1 MIARARTGLSG
12 LLIGLA
18 LMACNLQG
26 IPVTPTLAPTHAIT
40 QTVIAFPPTETASP
54 SPTITL
60 IRPSAT
66 ITPSRTLID
75 LISTTEVPTDTP
87 SQTPSLTPSHT
98 STFTATASASVT
110 PPPSDTPTLSP
121 STSPSVQP
129 SPTSSGILT
138 ATPLNLPPTSTP
150 FPTVILIFNTATP
163 PPSHTP
169 SPAPITP
176 FMLLTTPTLVPSPA
190 PFNVP
195 ATNLP
200 GTPLFIAPLPT
211 ATPPVAVA
219 GVFPTAISLDDRAEY
234 VEIPEGSLQRPAPE
248 GEISAYDLNRSG
260 RRAEIRRDG
269 RMTIDGSIYV
279 GDNKHT
285 RQQFIAARWSP
296 DGNWLAYIVQ
306 TPGAVER
313 QITALQS
320 IDDGVWVLE
329 VYNPTAKPR
338 HILRNHYVPGSNEY
352 PYRVA
357 LNLSWASDSDAILV
371 NIIGQGGTPG
381 VVLTGRSRFANEREP
396 GLFQTLPYVGA
407 SWLNDGGWIAATSD
421 PTRSTQIG
429 VVDRRSAIFSP
440 ILDGAAV
447 GLGISY
453 PMALADGRV
462 AFLGLPSA
470 TGRLE
475 SGALGL
481 RLYVYAPGSAPQQV
495 SIPLEG
501 AVLSAEWNPAHTA
514 LLVNLRAYDG
524 SLRAA
529 VMGINGGITYLTSSS
544 AFTSWRR

>member
-1 MIARARTGLSG
+1 MDLRARAGLSG
-12 LLIGLA
+12 LLIGLSV
-18 LMACNLQG
+18 MACNLQG

-54 SPTITL
+54 SPTTTS

-75 LISTTEVPTDTP
+75 LIPATETP
-87 SQTPSLTPSHT
+87 LPSATASFTATATVTLSFTP
-98 STFTATASASVT
+98 TFTATASASVT
-110 PPPSDTPTLSP
+110 PSL
-121 STSPSVQP
+121 SPSVQP
-129 SPTSSGILT
+129 SPSAPGILT

-150 FPTVILIFNTATP
+150 FPAVMLIFNTATL
-163 PPSHTP
+163 PPSRTP
-169 SPAPITP
+169 SPALITP
-176 FMLLTTPTLVPSPA
+176 FILLVTPTLVPSPA
-190 PFNVP
+190 PLNVP

-219 GVFPTAISLDDRAEY
+219 GVFPTAVSLDDRAEY
-234 VEIPEGSLQRPAPE
+234 VEIPEGSLQRPAPD

-269 RMTIDGSIYV
+269 RMTIDGGIYV

-313 QITALQS
+313 QLTALQS

-338 HILRNHYVPGSNEY
+338 HVLRNHYVPGSNEY

-357 LNLSWASDSDAILV
+357 VNLSWAPDSDAILV
-371 NIIGQGGTPG
+371 NIIGQGGTAG
-381 VVLTGRSRFANEREP
+381 VVLTGRSRYANEREP
-396 GLFQTLPYVGA
+396 GLFQTLPFAGA
-407 SWLNDGGWIAATSD
+407 AWLNEGGWITATSD

-429 VVDRRSAIFSP
+429 VVDRRSAVFSP

-447 GLGISY
+447 GLGMSY

-475 SGALGL
+475 NGALGL
-481 RLYVYAPGSAPQQV
+481 RLYVLALGGVPQQV

-501 AVLSAEWNPAHTA
+501 AVLSAEWNPARTA

-529 VMGINGGITYLTSSS
+529 IMSINGGITYLTSGS